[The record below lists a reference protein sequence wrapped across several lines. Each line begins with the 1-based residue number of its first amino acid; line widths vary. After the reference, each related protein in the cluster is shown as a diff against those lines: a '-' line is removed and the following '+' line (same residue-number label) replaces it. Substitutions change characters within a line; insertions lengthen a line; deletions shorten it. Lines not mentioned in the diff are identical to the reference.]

1 MVEPGVKLG
10 LASQLYA
17 WVVAE
22 YIFLRLMMCQA
33 VAEQGGT
40 GATESA

>member
-1 MVEPGVKLG
+1 MVESGVKLG

-22 YIFLRLMMCQA
+22 YIFLRLIMCQT